1 MKNDEE
7 KTLLRKCAVFYST
20 IGNDSGEKWLDKD
33 IDELTQMSFSK
44 IRSQLLPML
53 RIKAGAYP
61 KAKIEDAVADFVKSV
76 MQLDEVD
83 KDFIER
89 FQSGEYCPEL
99 LFGTQMKHLEHHP
112 VALAT
117 LSKVK
122 KYDKI

>member
-1 MKNDEE
+1 MPFFTPLLAMTAEKNGW
-7 KTLLRKCAVFYST
+7 TR
-20 IGNDSGEKWLDKD
+20 
-33 IDELTQMSFSK
+33 
-44 IRSQLLPML
+44 

-76 MQLDEVD
+76 MQLDEAD